1 MRKLGNYLCDSAA
14 SASASAR
21 ARAIPLSNICMV
33 LFLRQ
38 IENQQENFE
47 KSVQEKIFNLID
59 QY

>member
-21 ARAIPLSNICMV
+21 AIPLNNICMV

-38 IENQQENFE
+38 IETNKRIFE
-47 KSVQEKIFNLID
+47 KSVQEKFFNLID

>member
-33 LFLRQ
+33 LLLRQ
-38 IENQQENFE
+38 IENQQENF
-47 KSVQEKIFNLID
+47 
-59 QY
+59 